1 MTVDKLKEDVCLL
14 FKTCSNMDGRMILVD
29 TLQHLGIDHHFEE
42 QIDIAMR
49 QILETKLSSYNLHDI
64 SLRFRLLREHGHWI
78 SPDVFNKFISED
90 GSLTKDICNDPRGLL
105 SLYNATHLLI
115 NGETTLELAMNFTR
129 HHLESMS
136 GSLDSPLAKQVQ
148 RALHIALP
156 RTNKR
161 MEMMHYI
168 HEYGQE
174 EHNPT
179 LLELAKLDFNLQQ
192 CAHLHE
198 LRTITRWW
206 KQFYGYI
213 GLPFIRDRVVEGFTW
228 ASVLYYDT
236 AFELARSII
245 TKMIILITTLDDI
258 YDNHAT
264 LEECHKLHEAI
275 QRWDGNAISLLPE
288 YLKKF
293 YEELLRTFKNID
305 DKMPR
310 NIHFDIGHL
319 KKAVQNNV
327 TGYLHEAEWSHRNH
341 NPSFVDHVT
350 LTSLNIGVPTI
361 CVSMMIGLN
370 GILMKQALEWAASV
384 PEVIVAV
391 GKISRFMNDIGA
403 FERRKC
409 KSDLPSSVEC
419 YINEY
424 RVTSDVAIAR
434 IDALVEEEWR
444 TLNKARFG
452 NHTLL
457 PALQQ
462 FINLAI
468 STTFFYGNRNDV
480 YTHSAHI
487 ERTIKSLFVEPI

>member
-42 QIDIAMR
+42 QIDIALR

-64 SLRFRLLREHGHWI
+64 SLRFRLLREHGHWV

-90 GSLTKDICNDPRGLL
+90 GSFTKDICNDPRGLL

-115 NGETTLELAMNFTR
+115 NGETTLEVAMTSTR

-161 MEMMHYI
+161 VEMLHYI
-168 HEYGQE
+168 HEYEQQ

-192 CAHLHE
+192 RAHLQE
-198 LRTITRWW
+198 LKTITRWW
-206 KQFYGYI
+206 KQFSGYI

-245 TKMIILITTLDDI
+245 TKMIILITTIDDI

-275 QRWDGNAISLLPE
+275 QRWDENAISILPE

-293 YEELLRTFKNID
+293 YEELLRTFKNIED
-305 DKMPR
+305 EMPI

-341 NPSFVDHVT
+341 KPSFVDHVT

-444 TLNKARFG
+444 TLNKSRFE